1 MKRNLALITSI
12 LSIVSP
18 ILAIVVMCFVEQEL
32 IEAILGGLL
41 IGCLI
46 GTFFG
51 IISLIMNRGQSR
63 IVSIF
68 SIIPMCPLVIYI
80 ILLIPYLIYG

>member
-1 MKRNLALITSI
+1 MKRNLSLITSI

-18 ILAIVVMCFVEQEL
+18 ICSSVVMCFVEQEL
-32 IEAILGGLL
+32 IEAIFGGLL

-51 IISLIMNRGQSR
+51 IISLITNRGESR

-68 SIIPMCPLVIYI
+68 SITPMCPLVIYI
-80 ILLIPYLIYG
+80 IMLIPYLIYG